1 MAMVDLDKKLQT
13 TGSKSKILLQVH
25 DELILEVY
33 KDELDNTKELVKE
46 AMELGQPL
54 DVPLVVD
61 FEVGSTWMQNDEE
74 DGSMENEEI

>member
-1 MAMVDLDKKLQT
+1 MAMVDLNKKLKN
-13 TGSKSKILLQVH
+13 TGSKSQILLQVH

-33 KDELDNTKELVKE
+33 KNELEETKQLVKE

-61 FEVGSTWMQNDEE
+61 FEVGKTWMQNDNE
-74 DGSMENEEI
+74 DESVENEEI

>member
-1 MAMVDLDKKLQT
+1 M
-13 TGSKSKILLQVH
+13 LQVH

-33 KDELDNTKELVKE
+33 KNELETVKKLVKE

-61 FEVGSTWMQNDEE
+61 FEIGSTWMQNDEE